1 MSSPYSGTTVGASN
15 FFAPSC
21 VSSTSPEL
29 VFTINVPPYAQITFQ
44 QTANDYDSAH
54 ELRWGGSCP
63 GTTYVSCVDDPDE
76 TSVSWTNTYSSTQAV
91 YYIQSGYGS
100 SGQSGT
106 FTLAWALGSGDARP
120 LDARTQRAGLV

>member
-1 MSSPYSGTTVGASN
+1 MSSPYSGTTLGASN
-15 FFAPSC
+15 FY
-21 VSSTSPEL
+21 VYYGSSTPDL
-29 VFTINVPPYAQITFQ
+29 AFTINVPPYAQITFQ
-44 QTANDYDSAH
+44 QTTNDYDSAH